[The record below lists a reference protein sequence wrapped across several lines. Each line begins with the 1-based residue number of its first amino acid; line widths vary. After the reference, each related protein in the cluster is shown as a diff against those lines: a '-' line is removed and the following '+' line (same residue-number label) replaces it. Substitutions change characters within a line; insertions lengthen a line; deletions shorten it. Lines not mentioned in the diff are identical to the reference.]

1 MSSVRIV
8 FPKLKLAD
16 QLRAP
21 GGATVVEALAQ
32 SAENLATLSPDCLK
46 ELRALSEKIDA
57 GFEQVLKAVTP
68 TSATEFYGLAASG
81 VGLGTVGGIPA
92 VDQTLISLCRLMDY
106 FEMHGRWDQEALRVH
121 HDVVL
126 LFAEHAPRLA
136 EGAPPRAV
144 ESRASQGPQRDRDR
158 PPHRRV
164 QRHERRIRGL
174 DRPVDA
180 RFGKVRVSRW
190 LAKKRETKPEQN
202 GEADVKKTG
211 TDDWSEF

>member
-1 MSSVRIV
+1 LSSVRIV

-32 SAENLATLSPDCLK
+32 SAENLAVLSPDCLK

-121 HDVVL
+121 VQTFKL
-126 LFAEHAPRLA
+126 LVSGMAFPPEALA
-136 EGAPPRAV
+136 ELMGGLERV
-144 ESRASQGPQRDRDR
+144 NQLYR
-158 PPHRRV
+158 PP
-164 QRHERRIRGL
+164 EDTTPG
-174 DRPVDA
+174 
-180 RFGKVRVSRW
+180 G
-190 LAKKRETKPEQN
+190 
-202 GEADVKKTG
+202 
-211 TDDWSEF
+211 